1 MQNTWIEISK
11 SALLH
16 NISVIKLL
24 LGKSVKLV
32 AVAKANAYG
41 HGLVE
46 IAKIIEKN
54 VDYIAVINLDEAK
67 ELRKANLI
75 APILVLG
82 YTSESSDDILW
93 AIQERVEI
101 VVNSLTHAERLSKI
115 IEDSPGGADDL
126 KIHIKVDTGMGRMGI
141 LPENAIEYIK
151 KINEIQH
158 LRIKG
163 IESHF
168 ADVVD
173 HRDFAKE
180 QLQKFEDIKFQ
191 LFKEKIE
198 PQLWHMA
205 KTEAILDF
213 PESHLDAVRLG
224 IGLYG
229 LWPDIKLIDRVHIA
243 HPELELKPA
252 LTWKTKILQ
261 VKDYPKGEFVGYGC
275 TYKTKRKTRIAI
287 FPVGYYE
294 GYDRGLSNKGEVLI
308 NGVRCPILGR
318 ICMNMSMTDVTD
330 VPKARRDDE
339 VVLIGKQRD
348 EEISAEEMATWLD
361 TINYEVVTRINPK
374 IEKRVVD

>member
-141 LPENAIEYIK
+141 LPENAIEYI
-151 KINEIQH
+151 
-158 LRIKG
+158 IK
-163 IESHF
+163 
-168 ADVVD
+168 
-173 HRDFAKE
+173 
-180 QLQKFEDIKFQ
+180 
-191 LFKEKIE
+191 
-198 PQLWHMA
+198 
-205 KTEAILDF
+205 
-213 PESHLDAVRLG
+213 
-224 IGLYG
+224 
-229 LWPDIKLIDRVHIA
+229 
-243 HPELELKPA
+243 
-252 LTWKTKILQ
+252 
-261 VKDYPKGEFVGYGC
+261 
-275 TYKTKRKTRIAI
+275 
-287 FPVGYYE
+287 
-294 GYDRGLSNKGEVLI
+294 
-308 NGVRCPILGR
+308 
-318 ICMNMSMTDVTD
+318 
-330 VPKARRDDE
+330 
-339 VVLIGKQRD
+339 
-348 EEISAEEMATWLD
+348 
-361 TINYEVVTRINPK
+361 
-374 IEKRVVD
+374 